1 MDKFSL
7 KLDLPRAAVFSVVA
21 ICLTVLVAMG
31 KIDYKLVLQGMAFW
45 LVPSPIRE
53 RPLMGEDEEK

>member
-1 MDKFSL
+1 MEKFSL
-7 KLDLPRAAVFSVVA
+7 KLDLPRAAVFSVVT

-31 KIDYKLVLQGMAFW
+31 KIDYKVVMGALPFW

-53 RPLMGEDEEK
+53 NVDSEGPK